1 LSKEGT
7 QKKRK
12 KKTLVSQISSKE
24 KESKRPAVCMISKK
38 RNSCL
43 PTNKHNYIIIII
55 EYILGNSSSFALHV
69 KSLIPNV
76 TTMDICSFISCL
88 ML

>member
-24 KESKRPAVCMISKK
+24 KESKRPAVCMFSEK

-43 PTNKHNYIIIII
+43 PTNKHNIIIII
-55 EYILGNSSSFALHV
+55 EYILGNSSSFAL
-69 KSLIPNV
+69 LENP
-76 TTMDICSFISCL
+76 
-88 ML
+88 